1 MKHWSDVRQ
10 LAAGGLLAGLSML
23 SLQSAHAVPSFS
35 RQTGVS
41 CDACHVGSFGP
52 ELTPFGQRFKIG
64 GYVEGGN
71 SAVPLSAMIVGNL
84 THTAEGQPD
93 KPPGFNHN
101 DNAAVQEVSAFLAG
115 RLASHLGSFAQVT
128 YSGVDHSASWDNLDL
143 RYVRDFKPQNHDL
156 LLGVSVNNNPGIQ
169 DPFNNLPAW
178 SFPYTASDLAPS
190 PATGP
195 LLAGGLAQQ
204 VLGGSVYG
212 FLDDHWYGEVG
223 GYHSL
228 GSRTLDHFG
237 VAEEDI
243 VRTAGI
249 SPYLRL
255 GYLNDLG
262 SHAYNLGLV
271 VMQSRLDLPGVA
283 ASDRYR
289 DVGVSAAYQY
299 FGTRTNMFTANALAL
314 HEWQHL
320 SASRALGDA
329 QHQGLGLNSYSLDL
343 SYYRDQTYGLTVGL
357 FDTQGSRDRFVY
369 ADNRLQRPDSRGEM
383 VQIDYTPFGKYGSW
397 MAPNV
402 NVRLGLQYTRYD
414 RFDGADGNYDGTGRS
429 ASDNDTLFLLATLTL

>member
-1 MKHWSDVRQ
+1 MINLSNIRR
-10 LAAGGLLAGLSML
+10 LAAGGLLASVALLGA
-23 SLQSAHAVPSFS
+23 QSAQALPSYS

-41 CDACHVGSFGP
+41 CDTCHVGSFGP
-52 ELTPFGQRFKIG
+52 ELTPFGQRFKIR
-64 GYVEGGN
+64 GYVDGGN
-71 SAVPLSAMIVGNL
+71 SSVPLSAMIVGNL

-115 RLASHLGSFAQVT
+115 RLTTHLGSFAQVT
-128 YSGVDHSASWDNLDL
+128 YSGVDHSTAWDNLDV
-143 RYVRDFKPQNHDL
+143 RYAQEFKPQDHDL
-156 LLGVSVNNNPGIQ
+156 VLGVSVNNNPGVQ

-178 SFPYTASDLAPS
+178 SFPYTTPDLAPS

-204 VLGGSVYG
+204 VLGSSLYG
-212 FLDDHWYGEVG
+212 FLDDHWYGEMG

-228 GSRTLDHFG
+228 DRHTLRDLRM
-237 VAEEDI
+237 EDI
-243 VRTAGI
+243 VRTAGV
-249 SPYLRL
+249 SPYLRV

-271 VMQSRLDLPGVA
+271 AMQGRLELPGVVS
-283 ASDRYR
+283 SDRYR
-289 DVGVSAAYQY
+289 DVGVTATYQY
-299 FGTRTNMFTANALAL
+299 FGTRKNMFTANALAL
-314 HEWQHL
+314 REWQHL
-320 SASRALGDA
+320 GASTTLGDA

-343 SYYRDQTYGLTVGL
+343 SYFRDQTYGFTAGF
-357 FDTQGSRDRFVY
+357 FDTQGSRDQLAY
-369 ADNRLQRPDSRGEM
+369 ADNRLQRPDSRGEI

-402 NVRLGLQYTRYD
+402 NVRLGLQYTHYD
-414 RFDGADGNYDGTGRS
+414 RFDGASSNYDGTGRS
-429 ASDNDTLFLLATLTL
+429 ASDNDTLMAFVWGAF